1 MRRIGIVL
9 LIGLCSA
16 GWLQGQ
22 DAHHKLVRRADLR
35 WTATAIPNLEMAVV
49 SGDPSAKGNYVLRF
63 RTTKLTRIPPHWH
76 PVDEQL
82 TVLTGTP
89 SLGMGDHFLGSALR
103 TLHPGDFVLM
113 PQESRHFAQFP
124 VGTEVQLHGEGP
136 FITNWVDPNAIKTL
150 KPSDVDSN
158 SERTKMKKEQDK
170 R

>member
-9 LIGLCSA
+9 LFGLCSA

-22 DAHHKLVRRADLR
+22 DAHHKLVTRADLR
-35 WTATAIPNLEMAVV
+35 WAATAIPNLEMAIV
-49 SGDPSAKGNYVLRF
+49 SGDPSANGQYVLRF

-89 SLGMGDHFLGSALR
+89 SLGMGDHFVASALR
-103 TLHPGDFVLM
+103 TLHSGDFVLM
-113 PQESRHFAQFP
+113 PKESRHFAQFP
-124 VGTEVQLHGEGP
+124 AGTEVQLHGEGP
-136 FITNWVDPNAIKTL
+136 FVTNWVDPKAIKAL

-158 SERTKMKKEQDK
+158 SERTKMKQEQDK